1 MDLERNLDLKKIRL
15 LKGYS
20 QKEMAKVL
28 GYSTPSAYRK
38 IEVGE
43 QKITAEQVVK
53 LARKLEISSS
63 FLLKKVTQWGKRWN

>member
-1 MDLERNLDLKKIRL
+1 MNFEKNLDLRKLRL

-20 QKEMAKVL
+20 QKEMAETL

-38 IEVGE
+38 IEVGQ

-53 LARKLEISSS
+53 LARKLDISSS
-63 FLLKKVTQWGKRWN
+63 FLLTKVTH

>member
-15 LKGYS
+15 LEGYS
-20 QKEMAKVL
+20 QKEMAETL

-38 IEVGE
+38 IEIGK

-53 LARKLEISSS
+53 LARKLEIPSS
-63 FLLKKVTQWGKRWN
+63 FLLEKVIQ